1 MKKLLAC
8 LCVVTLLAGCGGSGN
23 KSESK
28 TCSITQNGMTLDA
41 TFNAKDD
48 EIKTADMNVTV
59 PASALG
65 GVDLSTLS
73 DDQKKMMQTQL
84 ESSLGI
90 KEDDGM
96 KVSFDF
102 KDKDIVVKINMDLTK
117 TDSSSLKKFGFGSNT
132 DMSLKNTVEQAEK
145 QGATC
150 K

>member
-28 TCSITQNGMTLDA
+28 TCSITQNGMTLAA

-90 KEDDGM
+90 
-96 KVSFDF
+96 
-102 KDKDIVVKINMDLTK
+102 
-117 TDSSSLKKFGFGSNT
+117 
-132 DMSLKNTVEQAEK
+132 
-145 QGATC
+145 
-150 K
+150 

>member
-28 TCSITQNGMTLDA
+28 TCSITHNGMTLAA

-65 GVDLSTLS
+65 GVDLST
-73 DDQKKMMQTQL
+73 DVYKRQA
-84 ESSLGI
+84 
-90 KEDDGM
+90 GM
-96 KVSFDF
+96 Y
-102 KDKDIVVKINMDLTK
+102 
-117 TDSSSLKKFGFGSNT
+117 SSSSTLFIP
-132 DMSLKNTVEQAEK
+132 SLL
-145 QGATC
+145 
-150 K
+150 

>member
-1 MKKLLAC
+1 MIEYLCYYEDEEKKDS

-28 TCSITQNGMTLDA
+28 TCSITQNGMTLAA

-73 DDQKKMMQTQL
+73 DDQKKMMQTHHW
-84 ESSLGI
+84 E
-90 KEDDGM
+90 
-96 KVSFDF
+96 
-102 KDKDIVVKINMDLTK
+102 
-117 TDSSSLKKFGFGSNT
+117 LKK
-132 DMSLKNTVEQAEK
+132 MIV
-145 QGATC
+145 
-150 K
+150 